1 MFKDNL
7 NFAGTKALDFE
18 AFSECMALIN
28 NKEYLNELGYNKLI
42 AIKKT
47 MNYNRIYIDTMNL
60 ESSDEPP
67 LFRDDIQK

>member
-47 MNYNRIYIDTMNL
+47 MN
-60 ESSDEPP
+60 
-67 LFRDDIQK
+67 